1 MDADHGDRGGRVPLR
16 DFGGPDRAGRAGTRR
31 DSFRHVRRVSNWTG
45 AALIVGTAAAAGA
58 LAHQA
63 FPAAGTAAP
72 AGGAGISASR
82 TGASA
87 PGAGGPQVTH
97 SVATTTASGVTV
109 TTATRTINGKTVVTQ
124 VRHAPA
130 YADNSYA
137 DN

>member
-1 MDADHGDRGGRVPLR
+1 MPLR
-16 DFGGPDRAGRAGTRR
+16 DFGDPDRAGRAGTRR

-63 FPAAGTAAP
+63 FPAAGNGDVA
-72 AGGAGISASR
+72 GAGTSASS

-130 YADNSYA
+130 YADSSYA